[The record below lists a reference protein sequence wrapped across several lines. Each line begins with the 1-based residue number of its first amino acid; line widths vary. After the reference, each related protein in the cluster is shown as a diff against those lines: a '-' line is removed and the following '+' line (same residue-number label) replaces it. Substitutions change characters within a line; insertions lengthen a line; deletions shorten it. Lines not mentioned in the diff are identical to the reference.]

1 MLTLTN
7 NKLKGYTYDNGYLRT
22 SSRTFVNNDLT
33 NKLIH
38 LTNDAVQKKSDD
50 YGRYEQGNKLTF
62 SEYQHYLDKNYA
74 HLKIDFRA
82 HIFT

>member
-22 SSRTFVNNDLT
+22 SSRVFVNNDLS

-38 LTNDAVQKKSDD
+38 LTNDAV
-50 YGRYEQGNKLTF
+50 
-62 SEYQHYLDKNYA
+62 
-74 HLKIDFRA
+74 
-82 HIFT
+82 